1 MQKSI
6 NAKILPVTIALWL
19 IGSVMV
25 YTAWAADTKLS
36 NTEIAQKFEQIDKEL
51 VTLKNKLNAVITL
64 ANNTAR
70 QVSSRSA
77 ADSIQQILLQ
87 NTDRLQQSIAS
98 IQLNLNNLNSEIAKL
113 QNRLLITEK
122 RAKYADSIN
131 FEILSQLVILE
142 NRIVSLSNTM
152 SELNSLPVKETSAS
166 EGTAKPSSYRERYL
180 NALTLHQNGKHEQA
194 AEQFR
199 RLISE
204 DRNHDLA
211 DNAQYWL
218 GECYYSMKQYQRAV
232 IEFEKVRS
240 FTNSDKADDAQFKLG
255 LCYRQMGNLEKARTE
270 FLTLI
275 ATYPQSEFVENAKQ
289 LLK

>member
-1 MQKSI
+1 MQKWT
-6 NAKILPVTIALWL
+6 NKKIWLVTIAFGLTGNL
-19 IGSVMV
+19 MV
-25 YTAWAADTKLS
+25 HTAWAADTKLS
-36 NTEIAQKFEQIDKEL
+36 NTEIVQKFEQIDKEL
-51 VTLKNKLNAVITL
+51 VSIKNKLNAVITL

-70 QVSSRSA
+70 QVASRSA
-77 ADSIQQILLQ
+77 ADSIQKILLQ
-87 NTDRLQQSIAS
+87 ETDRLQQSITS
-98 IQLNLNNLNSEIAKL
+98 IQLNLKNLNSEIAQL

-142 NRIVSLSNTM
+142 NRIVSLNNSM
-152 SELNSLPVKETSAS
+152 SELNSLPAKETSPS
-166 EGTAKPSSYRERYL
+166 VGSPTPSSYRERYL
-180 NALTLHQNGKHEQA
+180 NALTLHQNGKHESA

-218 GECYYSMKQYQRAV
+218 GECYYSMKQYQRAI

-255 LCYRQMGNLEKARTE
+255 LCYRQMGDLEKARKE